1 MDDTRLVRIAKAIAD
16 PTRYALLRE
25 IAARGEISCG
35 QLAELFPIAQATVSH
50 HLNVLVNAELVEMRK
65 QGQHH
70 YFRLRRETVEQFA
83 LALVRALGEPSA
95 AQPSPSG
102 NGGQHQKPEQEEVR
116 DVHAMETCGCP
127 DRSAS

>member
-1 MDDTRLVRIAKAIAD
+1 MDDTRLVRTAKAVAD

-35 QLAELFPIAQATVSH
+35 QLAELFPVAQATVSH
-50 HLNVLVNAELVEMRK
+50 HLHVLVNAGLVEMRK

-83 LALVRALGEPSA
+83 HALLRALG
-95 AQPSPSG
+95 
-102 NGGQHQKPEQEEVR
+102 VR
-116 DVHAMETCGCP
+116 L
-127 DRSAS
+127 ASE